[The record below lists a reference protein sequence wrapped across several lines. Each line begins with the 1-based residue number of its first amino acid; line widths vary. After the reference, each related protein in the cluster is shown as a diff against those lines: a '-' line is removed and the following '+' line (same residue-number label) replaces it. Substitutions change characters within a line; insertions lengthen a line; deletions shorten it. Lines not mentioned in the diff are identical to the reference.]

1 MTPTKVKKEETRE
14 ALKLDQEAHEA
25 QAKADKLKR
34 HALDNGKEKKAEKA
48 QAKAD
53 EKIAKTSPARDPDSD
68 D

>member
-1 MTPTKVKKEETRE
+1 MTSSTSTKDENRK

-48 QAKAD
+48 QEKAD
-53 EKIAKTSPARDPDSD
+53 KKIEKMMPKQETQE
-68 D
+68 